1 MVEKLERAALMLVFA
16 CFLMLFGLA
25 CNSVPENW
33 HICVKK
39 GHTYLQLNW
48 FTTVSAQ
55 GLA

>member
-1 MVEKLERAALMLVFA
+1 MVDKLERAALKLVSA
-16 CFLMLFGLA
+16 CFVMLFGLA

-33 HICVKK
+33 HICVNN

-48 FTTVSAQ
+48 FITVSAQ